1 MVFLPLKHR
10 TSCHL
15 LWCLYKLIVKR
26 KVHFYFSIILTKYRI
41 MKQPERRK
49 IIGENIFPW
58 EVKNHAYSSPL
69 HLLLL
74 PEPPKCLHY
83 IPGLW
88 INVGKWLLF
97 PEGHGWAKIRV
108 LSWVRGVMYR
118 WSPTL
123 VWCEHFLQPCSGCL
137 LKARCSNQRPELVG
151 RQGVPRSP
159 DGGVSAL
166 QRLGVNIQEGFR
178 SMVSALLSL
187 LSTLHG
193 WLAPNA
199 HPGCV
204 SFHILEY

>member
-1 MVFLPLKHR
+1 MLIQADSKEESTFLFFHH
-10 TSCHL
+10 S
-15 LWCLYKLIVKR
+15 YKIQ
-26 KVHFYFSIILTKYRI
+26 I

-108 LSWVRGVMYR
+108 LSWVGGR

-137 LKARCSNQRPELVG
+137 LRAKCSNQRSELVG

-159 DGGVSAL
+159 DG
-166 QRLGVNIQEGFR
+166 E
-178 SMVSALLSL
+178 SL
-187 LSTLHG
+187 PSRG
-193 WLAPNA
+193 W
-199 HPGCV
+199 
-204 SFHILEY
+204 E

>member
-1 MVFLPLKHR
+1 MGRVLSNSSTTLLHPMVFLPLKHR

-15 LWCLYKLIVKR
+15 LWCLYKLIVNR
-26 KVHFYFSIILTKYRI
+26 KVHFYFSIILIKYRI

-74 PEPPKCLHY
+74 PEPPKCLRY

-108 LSWVRGVMYR
+108 LSWVGGVMYR

-123 VWCEHFLQPCSGCL
+123 VWCEHFLQQWVLTEGKVLKPEAWAGG
-137 LKARCSNQRPELVG
+137 KARGP
-151 RQGVPRSP
+151 
-159 DGGVSAL
+159 
-166 QRLGVNIQEGFR
+166 QE
-178 SMVSALLSL
+178 
-187 LSTLHG
+187 
-193 WLAPNA
+193 
-199 HPGCV
+199 PG
-204 SFHILEY
+204 